1 MVEEK
6 FLEKIQEAQAFV
18 NLAGGLGLA
27 KTICRR
33 KLLEVEIG
41 DKTDLVLSI
50 ITEIDAL
57 MQVAQERAVKIAE

>member
-1 MVEEK
+1 MQK
-6 FLEKIQEAQAFV
+6 FLEKVQTVEAFV
-18 NLAGGLGLA
+18 SMAGGLGLA

-50 ITEIDAL
+50 IAEIDAL
-57 MQVAQERAVKIAE
+57 MQIAQQKAIEASE